1 MKKADQALLIS
12 MGEAIRE
19 ARKDKRISQEELAY
33 LADVTEQHISNIEC
47 GKSNTS
53 ILVYIRIMMALNLPF
68 ERLLAGLLDTG
79 DSRPLLMGMQFDEL
93 EEEHKE
99 TVFQSTQ
106 FLMVQLRKNK
116 PKATSPTTA
125 QEKADH

>member
-1 MKKADQALLIS
+1 

-33 LADVTEQHISNIEC
+33 LADVTEQHISNIEY

-106 FLMVQLRKNK
+106 FLMAQLRKNK